1 MILCYF
7 LVMINMASNPNLTH
21 LYTCY
26 AGLAT
31 NLFVLFAGILKN
43 PGIPKQVIKR
53 LLKEKLGK
61 SVSGEGELS
70 SDE

>member
-1 MILCYF
+1 
-7 LVMINMASNPNLTH
+7 
-21 LYTCY
+21 
-26 AGLAT
+26 
-31 NLFVLFAGILKN
+31 
-43 PGIPKQVIKR
+43 VIKR